1 MKVKRWMVPLILSFL
16 VLATG
21 LMVFLGESYLSL
33 IKRILVFS
41 EEILIVV
48 FILLFHRADSPTI
61 ELGFAL
67 IGIGTA
73 FQLLSHPIS
82 FLGSVLVLAGLVV
95 VILYA
100 KSLLNKLKE
109 RAYLDHLTRL
119 YTRAFFF
126 EEWLPKE
133 INRQEREENGRITFI
148 FIDLDNLKEIND
160 RFSHQTG
167 DEALKIL
174 AKAIKE
180 NIRLTDAAVR
190 YGGDEFL
197 IALPSEGIDTAKKV
211 IRRIRNSVRREKFKT
226 SISITAGITE
236 WKVGEDIVKAIK
248 EADRKMYEFKRKK
261 KCKNLWEG
269 YQDDSSY

>member
-1 MKVKRWMVPLILSFL
+1 MKVKRWMVSLILSFL

-21 LMVFLGESYLSL
+21 LTVSLGESYLSL
-33 IKRILVFS
+33 STRILVFS
-41 EEILIVV
+41 EEILMVV
-48 FILLFHRADSPTI
+48 FILLFHRADFPAI

-73 FQLLSHPIS
+73 FRLLSHPIS
-82 FLGSVLVLAGLVV
+82 FLGSVLVLAGLVM

-100 KSLLNKLKE
+100 KSLLNELKE

-226 SISITAGITE
+226 NISITAGITE

>member
-1 MKVKRWMVPLILSFL
+1 MDGSLDFIIPCSGYRIDGFSGGELSF
-16 VLATG
+16 VEYEDSCI
-21 LMVFLGESYLSL
+21 FRRNINSRFHPPFPPSRFPY
-33 IKRILVFS
+33 
-41 EEILIVV
+41 
-48 FILLFHRADSPTI
+48 HRARIRLDWNRYRLSI
-61 ELGFAL
+61 V
-67 IGIGTA
+67 
-73 FQLLSHPIS
+73 SHPIS
-82 FLGSVLVLAGLVV
+82 FLGSVLVLAGLVM

-180 NIRLTDAAVR
+180 NIRRTDAAVR

-261 KCKNLWEG
+261 KM
-269 YQDDSSY
+269 

>member
-1 MKVKRWMVPLILSFL
+1 MKVKKWIISLTLSFF

-21 LMVFLGESYLSL
+21 SIVSLWESHLSS
-33 IKRILVFS
+33 IARILVFS
-41 EEILIVV
+41 EEVLMVV
-48 FILLFHRADSPTI
+48 FILLLCQADFPI
-61 ELGFAL
+61 IGLGFSL

-73 FQLLSHPIS
+73 LRLLSHPIS

-109 RAYLDHLTRL
+109 RAYLDHLTKL
-119 YTRAFFF
+119 YTRTFFF

-133 INRQEREENGRITFI
+133 INRQEREENGRIAFI
-148 FIDLDNLKEIND
+148 FIDLDNLKGIND

-197 IALPSEGIDTAKKV
+197 IALPGESIDTAKKV
-211 IRRIRNSVRREKFKT
+211 IRRIRNSVRKKKFKA
-226 SISITAGITE
+226 SISITAGIAE
-236 WKVGEDIVKAIK
+236 WKVGEDVVKAIK

-261 KCKNLWEG
+261 KC
-269 YQDDSSY
+269 

>member
-1 MKVKRWMVPLILSFL
+1 MKVKRLIVSLILSFF

-21 LMVFLGESYLSL
+21 LIVFLRESHLSL
-33 IKRILVFS
+33 ITRILVFS
-41 EEILIVV
+41 EEVLIVV
-48 FILLFHRADSPTI
+48 SILLFHQVDFPTI
-61 ELGFAL
+61 GLGFSL

-73 FQLLSHPIS
+73 FRLLSHPIS
-82 FLGSVLVLAGLVV
+82 LLGSIFVLIGLVMI
-95 VILYA
+95 ILYA

-109 RAYLDHLTRL
+109 RAYLDHLTKL
-119 YTRAFFF
+119 YTRAFFL

-211 IRRIRNSVRREKFKT
+211 IKRIRNSVRKEKFKT

-236 WKVGEDIVKAIK
+236 WKVGEDAVKAIK

-261 KCKNLWEG
+261 KRKDLGEEHQN
-269 YQDDSSY
+269 DSAY

>member
-1 MKVKRWMVPLILSFL
+1 MKVKKWIISLTLSFF

-21 LMVFLGESYLSL
+21 SIVSLWESHLSS
-33 IKRILVFS
+33 IARILVFS
-41 EEILIVV
+41 EEVLMVV
-48 FILLFHRADSPTI
+48 FILLLCQADFPI
-61 ELGFAL
+61 IGLGFSL

-73 FQLLSHPIS
+73 LRLLSHPIS

-109 RAYLDHLTRL
+109 RAYLDHLTKL
-119 YTRAFFF
+119 YTRTFFF

-133 INRQEREENGRITFI
+133 INRQEREENGRIAFI
-148 FIDLDNLKEIND
+148 FIDLDNLKGIND

-197 IALPSEGIDTAKKV
+197 IALPGESIDTAKKV

-236 WKVGEDIVKAIK
+236 WRVGEDIVKAIK

>member
-1 MKVKRWMVPLILSFL
+1 MKVKRLIVSLILSFF

-21 LMVFLGESYLSL
+21 LIVFLRESHLSL
-33 IKRILVFS
+33 ITRILVFS
-41 EEILIVV
+41 EEVLIVV
-48 FILLFHRADSPTI
+48 SILLFHQVDFPTI
-61 ELGFAL
+61 GLGFSL

-73 FQLLSHPIS
+73 FRLLSHPIS
-82 FLGSVLVLAGLVV
+82 LLGSIFVLIGLVMI
-95 VILYA
+95 ILYA

-109 RAYLDHLTRL
+109 RAYLDHLTKL
-119 YTRAFFF
+119 YTRAFFL

-211 IRRIRNSVRREKFKT
+211 IRRIRNSVRKEKFKT

-236 WKVGEDIVKAIK
+236 WKVGDDAVKAIK

-261 KCKNLWEG
+261 KRKDLGEEHQN
-269 YQDDSSY
+269 DSAY

>member
-1 MKVKRWMVPLILSFL
+1 MKVKRLIVSLILSFF

-21 LMVFLGESYLSL
+21 LIVFLRESHLSL
-33 IKRILVFS
+33 ITRILVFS
-41 EEILIVV
+41 EEVLIVV
-48 FILLFHRADSPTI
+48 SILLFHQVDFPTI
-61 ELGFAL
+61 GLGFSL

-73 FQLLSHPIS
+73 FRLLSHPIS
-82 FLGSVLVLAGLVV
+82 LLGSIFVLIGLVMI
-95 VILYA
+95 ILYA

-109 RAYLDHLTRL
+109 RAYLDHLTKL
-119 YTRAFFF
+119 YTRAFFL

-211 IRRIRNSVRREKFKT
+211 IRRIRNSVRKEKFKT

-236 WKVGEDIVKAIK
+236 WKVDDDAVKAIK

-261 KCKNLWEG
+261 KRKDLGEEHQN
-269 YQDDSSY
+269 DSAY